1 MHYTAA
7 HLGKRKAIPSLTP
20 ISYYHFFY
28 ISLVGQLMRL
38 FTTLLALFTLSACSS
53 LSVQNDKIPTLASY
67 QFAESDHVMQDID
80 DKLAKAKAE
89 HKKLLLVLG
98 AQWCH
103 DSTGLAA
110 KFSQSTMQTILTEH
124 YQTLFIDVG
133 YYQRGFD
140 VVSRFNMPIY
150 YGTPTVMIIDP
161 ESETIINS
169 DSMQQWLSAD
179 SISLENYQ
187 KYFSRMANENNLI
200 EQPLS
205 PALAKYY
212 QQINEFSSQQA
223 KRLKQAY
230 QVLGPALARYVENKE
245 QFSAENEKVWSQ
257 ARKLRYN
264 IQNDVI
270 ALKEQAKKAVEM
282 QESIELEFPEYDQFS
297 WE

>member
-1 MHYTAA
+1 
-7 HLGKRKAIPSLTP
+7 
-20 ISYYHFFY
+20 
-28 ISLVGQLMRL
+28 MRL

-53 LSVQNDKIPTLASY
+53 LSVQDDKISTLASY

-89 HKKLLLVLG
+89 QKKLLLVLG

-110 KFSQSTMQTILTEH
+110 KFSQSAMQTILTEH

-133 YYQRGFD
+133 YYQHGFD

-161 ESETIINS
+161 DNEAIINA

-187 KYFSRMANENNLI
+187 NYFSQMADKNI
-200 EQPLS
+200 MSEQPHS
-205 PALAKYY
+205 PQLAKYY
-212 QQINEFSSQQA
+212 QQINAFSSQQA
-223 KRLKQAY
+223 LRLKEAY
-230 QVLGPALARYVENKE
+230 QILGPALARYVENKE
-245 QFSAENEKVWSQ
+245 QFSSENEKTWSQ

-270 ALKEQAKKAVEM
+270 ALKEQAKEAVKQ
-282 QESIELEFPEYDQFS
+282 QESISLVFPEYEQFS
-297 WE
+297 WEESK